1 MARKILNIGMRPE
14 YANKQYCRTLAKD
27 ILTNGQ
33 IAGMTVRQLA
43 AEIFTH
49 GYIHNRY
56 PKLPA
61 WIRNMALTKRI
72 YASCDNG
79 VDLAD
84 DGDTR
89 VRKFGYAMIFLIFPS
104 VKI

>member
-1 MARKILNIGMRPE
+1 MARKTLNIGMRPE
-14 YANKQYCRTLAKD
+14 DANKTYCRALAKE
-27 ILTNGQ
+27 IIQNKQ
-33 IAGMTVRQLA
+33 ITGMTERQLA

-49 GYIHNRY
+49 GFIHARY

-61 WIRNMALTKRI
+61 WIRNMPWMKRV
-72 YASCDNG
+72 YQSCDNG

-89 VRKFGYAMIFLIFPS
+89 VRKIGYAVIFIVMPS
-104 VKI
+104 MRI